1 MRCRTSQTLVFHACG
16 DRYIVFNFLTK
27 SAFSAAATLLSVL
40 DAFAHWQDKSCWET
54 LFPGKSGHSVQR
66 EIRKLVSLGALIAE
80 DTPEAAL
87 EARFLAQWEW
97 NLATAMLQFG
107 LQDIPYRSSETAVAE
122 QLRRAETD
130 PSPELYTKHR
140 DPRIALQKPANNPL
154 NRVIRARRTHRDARP
169 VPITVAQLAECLFA
183 GLGIVGEV
191 ATETG
196 TLPLA
201 TTPSGGARNPF
212 EAYVFARQ
220 ITGLEAGI
228 YHYSARQHSLR
239 RLPDH
244 SIPRFGAL
252 LGNQDW
258 ADAMS
263 CLIVLV
269 AQFERTMWKY
279 SDSNAYR
286 VVLIEAGHIGQN
298 IMLAATN
305 QGLSAC
311 PTAAL
316 AHSAIHKCLG
326 LTRLTHAALY
336 ALTLSVPKS
345 DT

>member
-1 MRCRTSQTLVFHACG
+1 
-16 DRYIVFNFLTK
+16 
-27 SAFSAAATLLSVL
+27 
-40 DAFAHWQDKSCWET
+40 
-54 LFPGKSGHSVQR
+54 
-66 EIRKLVSLGALIAE
+66 
-80 DTPEAAL
+80 
-87 EARFLAQWEW
+87 
-97 NLATAMLQFG
+97 MLQFD
-107 LQDIPYRSSETAVAE
+107 LQGIPYRSSEVAIAE
-122 QLRRAETD
+122 QLQRAQTD
-130 PSPELYTKHR
+130 PSPQLFTTHPEA
-140 DPRIALQKPANNPL
+140 RISLQKPANNPL
-154 NRVIRARRTHRDARP
+154 NRVICARRTRRDARP
-169 VPITVAQLAECLFA
+169 VPITAAQLAECLFA

-220 ITGLEAGI
+220 IEGLEAGI

-244 SIPRFGAL
+244 PIPPFAAL
-252 LGNQDW
+252 LGNQGW
-258 ADAMS
+258 ADAMP

-298 IMLAATN
+298 ITLAATN

-316 AHSAIHKCLG
+316 AHSAIHECLG

-345 DT
+345 DNG